1 MAAIQDGEEHVDEVD
16 FSHKRL
22 AALRVALLAGRRSG
36 GRRLLWLATRGGVL
50 RPDGGG
56 CKQDCRRQ
64 NSRDEGVSTLHGGK
78 NYRYARSAASIRLSG
93 WTSAAESWCKKSV
106 RSWGRAVSA
115 SCHQPGLSGCG
126 Q

>member
-1 MAAIQDGEEHVDEVD
+1 DFLGLAFVENFEIALLQVRHQFMAAIQDGEEHVDEVD

-36 GRRLLWLATRGGVL
+36 GRRLLWLATRGGLL

-64 NSRDEGVSTLHGGK
+64 NSRDEGVSTLHGCK
-78 NYRYARSAASIRLSG
+78 NYRSEERRVG
-93 WTSAAESWCKKSV
+93 KECKGSLELDREKNKI
-106 RSWGRAVSA
+106 
-115 SCHQPGLSGCG
+115 
-126 Q
+126 